1 MYKLVKN
8 VCGAFIKLVFMPK
21 YEGIENSNLEG
32 GFLICPNHKSN
43 WDALV
48 VGIAIKRQMKFIA
61 KDSLFKFPPMGWF
74 FRKVGAYPI
83 KRGQADIGA
92 VKAAMTILKEGYPL
106 MMFPQGKRLKT
117 VELEQG
123 KPGAAM
129 LAIKMQ
135 IPVLPVGI
143 EGRYIPFSRPK
154 VRIGKPIYFDE
165 YYGKRATSE
174 ELQTATDK
182 IMTELINLTNGGK
195 K

>member
-8 VCGAFIKLVFMPK
+8 VCGAFIKLIFMPK
-21 YEGIENSNLEG
+21 YEGVENSAVEG

-43 WDALV
+43 WDALI
-48 VGIAIKRQMKFIA
+48 VGIAMKRQMKFIA

-106 MMFPQGKRLKT
+106 MIFPQGKRLKT
-117 VELEQG
+117 VEVSQG
-123 KPGAAM
+123 KAGAAM
-129 LAIKMQ
+129 LAVKMQ
-135 IPVLPVGI
+135 VPVLPVGI
-143 EGRYIPFSRPK
+143 EGGYIPFSRPT

-174 ELQTATDK
+174 DLQKATDE
-182 IMTELINLTNGGK
+182 IMTEIIKLVDNK
-195 K
+195 